1 MSSNRRIQASRANG
15 AKSRGPVT
23 PEGKRK
29 SASNSV
35 RHGLLSSLVVLDD
48 EKPEIFTEIFNA
60 LTSEFAPQTEAERIL
75 VENMAVAR
83 WRQMRLWVIERASFQ
98 SEIEKHDA
106 GTIHPA
112 TRAALAFRALADQ
125 SRALDLLNRYE
136 SRFDR
141 QFARSLNLLMKLAD
155 PENPLHRLRQ
165 TNLVPNSD
173 TPADPPDAPS
183 AVGENPLA
191 TPLAP
196 PVEPLAPAASSCIPE
211 NSAPPHRPCALR
223 QQKRRLQHRRNHQ
236 LRAPLPR
243 PAARSHGQ
251 TLAKPTRPPSQRP
264 SPFEPGNPPP
274 RRTIMVPGASS
285 ARFRDNYIWPP
296 KEHSS

>member
-1 MSSNRRIQASRANG
+1 MSSNRRIQSSRANG

-29 SASNSV
+29 SASHTNSGV
-35 RHGLLSSLVVLDD
+35 LRHGLLSSLVVLDD
-48 EKPEIFTEIFNA
+48 EKPEIFAEIFNA
-60 LTSEFAPQTEAERIL
+60 LTNEFAPQTEAERIL
-75 VENMAVAR
+75 VENMAVSR

-106 GTIHPA
+106 GAIHPA

-173 TPADPPDAPS
+173 TPVGSPGRTERSRRKSPCHASRPSRRTPGAGREFLHTREFRAPAS
-183 AVGENPLA
+183 PMRAPATKAPLA
-191 TPLAP
+191 TSA
-196 PVEPLAPAASSCIPE
+196 ESPAQ
-211 NSAPPHRPCALR
+211 SATTPSWPREVTA
-223 QQKRRLQHRRNHQ
+223 RRF
-236 LRAPLPR
+236 
-243 PAARSHGQ
+243 
-251 TLAKPTRPPSQRP
+251 AKPTRPPVKRTQ
-264 SPFEPGNPPP
+264 PF
-274 RRTIMVPGASS
+274 SS
-285 ARFRDNYIWPP
+285 LEIRLPA
-296 KEHSS
+296 EL